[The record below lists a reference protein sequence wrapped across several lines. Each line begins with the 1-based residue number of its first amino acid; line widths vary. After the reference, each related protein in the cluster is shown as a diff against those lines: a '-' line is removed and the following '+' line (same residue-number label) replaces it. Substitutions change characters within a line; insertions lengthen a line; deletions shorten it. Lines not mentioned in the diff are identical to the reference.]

1 MDDDWVVWAL
11 VSEYVVGLKSML
23 PVKKIKNKLMNIFSG
38 NIPRYK
44 LFPTLIIQNHLIK
57 LLPEIFKNSIG

>member
-23 PVKKIKNKLMNIFSG
+23 PVKKIKNKLMNILG
-38 NIPRYK
+38 TR
-44 LFPTLIIQNHLIK
+44 L
-57 LLPEIFKNSIG
+57 